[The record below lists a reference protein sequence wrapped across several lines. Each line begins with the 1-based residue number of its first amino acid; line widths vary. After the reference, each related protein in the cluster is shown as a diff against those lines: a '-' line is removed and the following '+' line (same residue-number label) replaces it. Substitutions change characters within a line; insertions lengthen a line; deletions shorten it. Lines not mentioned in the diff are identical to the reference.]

1 MFVAA
6 KVAIQWVYPKRNG
19 VMDMGLF
26 KHNRSRIVS
35 CDEARK
41 RVLLTGGLRIVC
53 PDDVKEGKEKK
64 ADQRLDAHK

>member
-1 MFVAA
+1 
-6 KVAIQWVYPKRNG
+6 
-19 VMDMGLF
+19 MGLF

-53 PDDVKEGKEKK
+53 PDDVKKGKEKK